1 METVDDETTA
11 AAIDFMQ
18 RQVRANKPFFTWM
31 NTTRMHAFTHVRES
45 MRGQSGMPGNE
56 YADGMIEHDGDVGKL
71 LKAIDELGIANNTIV
86 VYSTDNGP
94 NQWSW
99 PDAAT
104 TPFRSEKDTNWEGA
118 FRVPAMIRWPGRIKA
133 GEVSNEMISGL
144 DWFPT
149 LVAAAGD
156 ADIKDRLVKGTNLAG
171 RSVKVHLD
179 GYNQLPYLTGQAQK
193 SARNDFYY
201 FNDDGEMVAYR
212 YGDWK
217 IVFCEQRKPG
227 GFEVWSNPFTCL
239 RAPKVF
245 NLRMDPFERADI
257 VSDQYYD
264 WLAKNAYLLQY
275 GTWRVAPFLQT
286 FKEFPPSQRSAS
298 FSIDQMVESLMKDAG
313 QGSHEIVDAS
323 LAPLKKPRDDATMR
337 RAGRRPWR
345 PDNSRSMREIC
356 PISLQPLSQRR
367 AHKSEALSAREALF
381 DLKTQIGKSVL
392 GQDHMVESMLIGL
405 LANGNLLIESLPGLA
420 KTRAVKTLAKH
431 LAADLSRVQFTPD
444 LLPSDVTGAEI
455 YVQTDKG
462 GQFQFQK
469 GPIFANLVL
478 ADEINRAPA
487 KVQSALLEAMEER
500 QVTVAG
506 KTYKMPDLFMVLA
519 TENPIEQEG
528 TYPLPE
534 AQLDRFLMHV
544 VITYPDEA
552 TEGEIIKLNR
562 EENAQKPK
570 DHTAEPAPVP
580 QQAILD
586 ARGEID
592 GVFVSDLA
600 QKYIVD
606 IIYATRFPGRY
617 GDPLGKWIQVGASPR
632 GSLALD
638 RCARV
643 RAWLDGQEFVTPD
656 HVRAVMHDCLRH
668 RLILSYEAVSQ
679 GINADQVIDKITELV
694 SAA

>member
-1 METVDDETTA
+1 MSDPRPS
-11 AAIDFMQ
+11 Q
-18 RQVRANKPFFTWM
+18 
-31 NTTRMHAFTHVRES
+31 
-45 MRGQSGMPGNE
+45 
-56 YADGMIEHDGDVGKL
+56 
-71 LKAIDELGIANNTIV
+71 LKA
-86 VYSTDNGP
+86 
-94 NQWSW
+94 
-99 PDAAT
+99 AT
-104 TPFRSEKDTNWEGA
+104 EQESP
-118 FRVPAMIRWPGRIKA
+118 
-133 GEVSNEMISGL
+133 
-144 DWFPT
+144 
-149 LVAAAGD
+149 
-156 ADIKDRLVKGTNLAG
+156 
-171 RSVKVHLD
+171 
-179 GYNQLPYLTGQAQK
+179 K
-193 SARNDFYY
+193 S
-201 FNDDGEMVAYR
+201 
-212 YGDWK
+212 
-217 IVFCEQRKPG
+217 
-227 GFEVWSNPFTCL
+227 S
-239 RAPKVF
+239 
-245 NLRMDPFERADI
+245 
-257 VSDQYYD
+257 
-264 WLAKNAYLLQY
+264 
-275 GTWRVAPFLQT
+275 
-286 FKEFPPSQRSAS
+286 
-298 FSIDQMVESLMKDAG
+298 
-313 QGSHEIVDAS
+313 
-323 LAPLKKPRDDATMR
+323 
-337 RAGRRPWR
+337 
-345 PDNSRSMREIC
+345 
-356 PISLQPLSQRR
+356 
-367 AHKSEALSAREALF
+367 SAREAVQ
-381 DLKTQIGKSVL
+381 DLKARIGKSVL
-392 GQDHMVESMLIGL
+392 GQDHLVESMLIGL

-420 KTRAVKTLAKH
+420 KTRAVKTLAKN

-455 YVQTDKG
+455 YLQTEKG

-562 EENAQKPK
+562 AENAQKPQ
-570 DHTAEPAPVP
+570 DHAAEPPPVP

-592 GVFVSDLA
+592 GIFVSDLA

-606 IIYATRFPGRY
+606 VIYATRFPGRY

-632 GSLALD
+632 GSLAID

-643 RAWLDGQEFVTPD
+643 RAWLDGHDFVTPD

-679 GINADQVIDKITELV
+679 GVTPDKVIDQITELV
-694 SAA
+694 APA

>member
-1 METVDDETTA
+1 MA
-11 AAIDFMQ
+11 AVTLPATPTQTEKAKPSAARDAI
-18 RQVRANKPFFTWM
+18 
-31 NTTRMHAFTHVRES
+31 
-45 MRGQSGMPGNE
+45 
-56 YADGMIEHDGDVGKL
+56 L
-71 LKAIDELGIANNTIV
+71 
-86 VYSTDNGP
+86 
-94 NQWSW
+94 
-99 PDAAT
+99 
-104 TPFRSEKDTNWEGA
+104 
-118 FRVPAMIRWPGRIKA
+118 
-133 GEVSNEMISGL
+133 
-144 DWFPT
+144 
-149 LVAAAGD
+149 
-156 ADIKDRLVKGTNLAG
+156 
-171 RSVKVHLD
+171 
-179 GYNQLPYLTGQAQK
+179 
-193 SARNDFYY
+193 
-201 FNDDGEMVAYR
+201 
-212 YGDWK
+212 
-217 IVFCEQRKPG
+217 
-227 GFEVWSNPFTCL
+227 
-239 RAPKVF
+239 
-245 NLRMDPFERADI
+245 
-257 VSDQYYD
+257 
-264 WLAKNAYLLQY
+264 
-275 GTWRVAPFLQT
+275 
-286 FKEFPPSQRSAS
+286 
-298 FSIDQMVESLMKDAG
+298 
-313 QGSHEIVDAS
+313 
-323 LAPLKKPRDDATMR
+323 
-337 RAGRRPWR
+337 
-345 PDNSRSMREIC
+345 
-356 PISLQPLSQRR
+356 
-367 AHKSEALSAREALF
+367 
-381 DLKTQIGKSVL
+381 DLKTRIGKSVL
-392 GQDHMVESMLIGL
+392 GQQRMVESMLIGL

-420 KTRAVKTLAKH
+420 KTRAVKTLAKN

-506 KTYKMPDLFMVLA
+506 KTYKMPALFMVLA

-562 EENAQKPK
+562 EENAQKQKK
-570 DHTAEPAPVP
+570 DHAAEPAPVP

-643 RAWLDGQEFVTPD
+643 RAWLDGHEFVTPD
-656 HVRAVMHDCLRH
+656 HVRAVVHDCLRH

-679 GINADQVIDKITELV
+679 GVNADQAIDKITELV
-694 SAA
+694 AAA

>member
-1 METVDDETTA
+1 
-11 AAIDFMQ
+11 
-18 RQVRANKPFFTWM
+18 M
-31 NTTRMHAFTHVRES
+31 N
-45 MRGQSGMPGNE
+45 
-56 YADGMIEHDGDVGKL
+56 DL
-71 LKAIDELGIANNTIV
+71 
-86 VYSTDNGP
+86 
-94 NQWSW
+94 
-99 PDAAT
+99 
-104 TPFRSEKDTNWEGA
+104 DTNTPRA
-118 FRVPAMIRWPGRIKA
+118 VKA
-133 GEVSNEMISGL
+133 SENS
-144 DWFPT
+144 
-149 LVAAAGD
+149 
-156 ADIKDRLVKGTNLAG
+156 K
-171 RSVKVHLD
+171 
-179 GYNQLPYLTGQAQK
+179 
-193 SARNDFYY
+193 
-201 FNDDGEMVAYR
+201 
-212 YGDWK
+212 
-217 IVFCEQRKPG
+217 
-227 GFEVWSNPFTCL
+227 
-239 RAPKVF
+239 
-245 NLRMDPFERADI
+245 
-257 VSDQYYD
+257 
-264 WLAKNAYLLQY
+264 
-275 GTWRVAPFLQT
+275 
-286 FKEFPPSQRSAS
+286 RSA
-298 FSIDQMVESLMKDAG
+298 
-313 QGSHEIVDAS
+313 
-323 LAPLKKPRDDATMR
+323 PRDAIL
-337 RAGRRPWR
+337 
-345 PDNSRSMREIC
+345 E
-356 PISLQPLSQRR
+356 
-367 AHKSEALSAREALF
+367 
-381 DLKTQIGKSVL
+381 LKTRIGKSVL
-392 GQDHMVESMLIGL
+392 GQDRLVESMLMGL

-420 KTRAVKTLAKH
+420 KTRAVKTLAKN

-528 TYPLPE
+528 TYSLPE

-552 TEGEIIKLNR
+552 TEGEIIRLNR
-562 EENAQKPK
+562 EESAQKPK
-570 DHTAEPAPVP
+570 DHSAEPPPVP

-606 IIYATRFPGRY
+606 IIYATRFPSRY

-643 RAWLDGQEFVTPD
+643 RAWLDGQAFVTPD
-656 HVRAVMHDCLRH
+656 HIRAVVHDCLRH

-679 GINADQVIDKITELV
+679 GVSADQVIDKITELV
-694 SAA
+694 SAAGGWPWPTGQPVQRVSTSASTICSRLNIADARSPFCRSSRCTACC

>member
-1 METVDDETTA
+1 MNDLRTKAPPTEAASATA
-11 AAIDFMQ
+11 K
-18 RQVRANKPFFTWM
+18 R
-31 NTTRMHAFTHVRES
+31 
-45 MRGQSGMPGNE
+45 
-56 YADGMIEHDGDVGKL
+56 
-71 LKAIDELGIANNTIV
+71 
-86 VYSTDNGP
+86 ST
-94 NQWSW
+94 
-99 PDAAT
+99 
-104 TPFRSEKDTNWEGA
+104 
-118 FRVPAMIRWPGRIKA
+118 
-133 GEVSNEMISGL
+133 
-144 DWFPT
+144 
-149 LVAAAGD
+149 
-156 ADIKDRLVKGTNLAG
+156 
-171 RSVKVHLD
+171 
-179 GYNQLPYLTGQAQK
+179 
-193 SARNDFYY
+193 
-201 FNDDGEMVAYR
+201 
-212 YGDWK
+212 
-217 IVFCEQRKPG
+217 
-227 GFEVWSNPFTCL
+227 
-239 RAPKVF
+239 
-245 NLRMDPFERADI
+245 
-257 VSDQYYD
+257 
-264 WLAKNAYLLQY
+264 
-275 GTWRVAPFLQT
+275 
-286 FKEFPPSQRSAS
+286 
-298 FSIDQMVESLMKDAG
+298 
-313 QGSHEIVDAS
+313 
-323 LAPLKKPRDDATMR
+323 
-337 RAGRRPWR
+337 
-345 PDNSRSMREIC
+345 
-356 PISLQPLSQRR
+356 
-367 AHKSEALSAREALF
+367 AREALL
-381 DLKTQIGKSVL
+381 DLKARIGKSVL

-420 KTRAVKTLAKH
+420 KTRAVKTLAKN

-562 EENAQKPK
+562 AENAQKPK
-570 DHTAEPAPVP
+570 DHASEPPAVS

-606 IIYATRFPGRY
+606 IVYATRFPGRY
-617 GDPLGKWIQVGASPR
+617 GDPLGKWIQIGASPR

-643 RAWLDGQEFVTPD
+643 RAWLDGQQFVTPD
-656 HVRAVMHDCLRH
+656 HVRAVVHDCLRH

-679 GINADQVIDKITELV
+679 GVNADQVIDKITELV